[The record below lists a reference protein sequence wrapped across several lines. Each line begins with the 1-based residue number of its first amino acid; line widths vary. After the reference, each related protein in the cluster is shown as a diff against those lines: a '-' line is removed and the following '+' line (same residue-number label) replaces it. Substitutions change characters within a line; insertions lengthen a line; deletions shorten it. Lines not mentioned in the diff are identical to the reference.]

1 MKNRINSNKM
11 QKIAV
16 VIKQME
22 DEQMVGYQ
30 LKTNEEIIDIISEFG
45 NGETE
50 FHTLDINRLVVENDR
65 AKQLIELFEASKT
78 HHELPN
84 DKDYSYNEGY
94 VAAMCD
100 AINRLK
106 EIF

>member
-1 MKNRINSNKM
+1 ME
-11 QKIAV
+11 KIREELQ
-16 VIKQME
+16 QME
-22 DEQMVGYQ
+22 DEQMDGYQ

-65 AKQLIELFEASKT
+65 AKRLIELFEASKT

-84 DKDYSYNEGY
+84 DNGYRYNEGY
-94 VAAMCD
+94 VKAMCN